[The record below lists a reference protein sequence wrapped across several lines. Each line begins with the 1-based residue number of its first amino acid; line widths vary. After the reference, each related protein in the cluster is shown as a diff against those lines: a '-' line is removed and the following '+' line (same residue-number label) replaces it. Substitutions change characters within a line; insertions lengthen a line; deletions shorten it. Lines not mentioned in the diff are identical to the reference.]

1 MKLPGFTVDSSLGAS
16 HEHYRINCP
25 EHQPVGAI
33 PQSSTLECY
42 LECTRYCEQLQP
54 FEEVER
60 CLIGCKQVCEA
71 LPPRSRNLSQLR
83 VSGSPQRA
91 RPLWHL
97 LAKVVR
103 RGRSGRCGTRRICSP
118 ELSGGDGRLIT
129 PARVALSRQRLQLKP
144 LCASQERESTARHD

>member
-71 LPPRSRNLSQLR
+71 LPPDPGTYPS
-83 VSGSPQRA
+83 SG
-91 RPLWHL
+91 
-97 LAKVVR
+97 LAAVPKEH
-103 RGRSGRCGTRRICSP
+103 GRSGISLRKS
-118 ELSGGDGRLIT
+118 SGEDAPAAAGRDAYA
-129 PARVALSRQRLQLKP
+129 PQSSREATA
-144 LCASQERESTARHD
+144 AS